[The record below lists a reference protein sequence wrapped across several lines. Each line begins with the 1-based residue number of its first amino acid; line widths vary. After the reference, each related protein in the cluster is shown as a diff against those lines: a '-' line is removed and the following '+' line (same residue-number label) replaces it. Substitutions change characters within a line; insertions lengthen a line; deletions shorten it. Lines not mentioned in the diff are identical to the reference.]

1 MSRLAAVAA
10 VAAAGLVLVAPA
22 GASERH
28 PRLSEFEES
37 VMCPVC
43 AGETLAMSSSPAAR
57 QVERFIRS
65 RIAAGDTKSQIERR
79 LVAEYGPGI
88 LAAPPKHG
96 WNLLAWLLPLVGI
109 VVAALAIGAGVW
121 RWSRARDGD
130 DRPPGEPTGDG
141 GRLDPELERRV
152 DDALARFE

>member
-1 MSRLAAVAA
+1 MKRAAA
-10 VAAAGLVLVAPA
+10 AAAGAAAALALAAPA
-22 GASERH
+22 LGSERH
-28 PRLSEFEES
+28 PRLSEFEDS

-57 QVERFIRS
+57 QVERFIRR
-65 RIAAGDTKSQIERR
+65 RIAAGDTRSEIDRR

-88 LAAPPKHG
+88 LAAPPRHG

-109 VVAALAIGAGVW
+109 VVAAVAIGAGVW
-121 RWSRARDGD
+121 RWSRVRDGGVAGPD
-130 DRPPGEPTGDG
+130 GGAEPD
-141 GRLDPELERRV
+141 GRLDPELERRL